1 MIHYTF
7 KRETR
12 VERKIFI
19 LSRSIHFYS
28 DIGGSRT
35 IVLRQVGAARAGE
48 KETQRRRAPVA
59 YWCDSPN
66 PARAPTVEH
75 VCNTTRRA
83 PASGEERNTRD
94 SIPLARS
101 TRHSPLN
108 SRRSAAVVSLSL
120 SVSLPKTRSFLCL
133 EQGGS
138 GSGVP
143 NAYARTPS
151 SNQQAIRHFAAWNA
165 FSFRKPARTGRPL
178 APACTDTRDRAAVNG
193 WRLIDSCAW
202 EGAHRGEQQYPF
214 VYD

>member
-120 SVSLPKTRSFLCL
+120 SLSPRRAPFSVWNRGAVEAECRTRTRIHRPPISKRSATLRPGMPFPFGNPL
-133 EQGGS
+133 EPVAHSRPRAPIHAIGPPLTGG
-138 GSGVP
+138 
-143 NAYARTPS
+143 
-151 SNQQAIRHFAAWNA
+151 
-165 FSFRKPARTGRPL
+165 
-178 APACTDTRDRAAVNG
+178 D
-193 WRLIDSCAW
+193 
-202 EGAHRGEQQYPF
+202 
-214 VYD
+214 